1 MKLILNCENVDLK
14 RRIEQFRKHKRSGEI
29 SLEDDKSS
37 FIIFDSGNIVD
48 ISFKGKKDLDFC
60 LNSFYKLKKGNVVF
74 IIEDEKRKTDLS
86 SLLKKLEGLK
96 DYLIIEKDNITT
108 SFDEKK
114 LKIFSAYIN
123 QIIKSNILK
132 TEFIFFHF
140 KKATV
145 VIVFKN
151 EKSIILV
158 FEKLVY
164 NKMLLNRIKKILFD
178 E

>member
-29 SLEDDKSS
+29 SLEDDKNS

-74 IIEDEKRKTDLS
+74 IIEDEKKQDLIFS
-86 SLLKKLEGLK
+86 LKKLEGLQ
-96 DYLIIEKDNITT
+96 DYIIIEKDDKITT
-108 SFDEKK
+108 SFDDKK
-114 LKIFSAYIN
+114 VKIFSNYIN
-123 QIIKSNILK
+123 QIKKSNILK
-132 TEFIFFHF
+132 TDFVFFHF
-140 KKATV
+140 KKVTV
-145 VIVFKN
+145 VLIFKG
-151 EKSIILV
+151 EKTLMLIFKST
-158 FEKLVY
+158 VY
-164 NKMLLNRIKKILFD
+164 NKMFLNRIKKILFD

>member
-14 RRIEQFRKHKRSGEI
+14 RRIEQFRKHKRSGKI
-29 SLEDDKSS
+29 SLEDDKKS
-37 FIIFDSGNIVD
+37 FIIFDLGNIID
-48 ISFKGKKDLDFC
+48 ISFKGEKDLDFC
-60 LNSFYKLKKGNVVF
+60 LNSFYKLKKGNIIF
-74 IIEDEKRKTDLS
+74 IIEDKKKIDLVS
-86 SLLKKLEGLK
+86 SLKKIEGLK
-96 DYLIIEKDNITT
+96 DYLIIEKDNLKT

-114 LKIFSAYIN
+114 VKIFSTYIN

-132 TEFIFFHF
+132 SDFMFFHF

-145 VIVFKN
+145 VLVFKD
-151 EKSIILV
+151 EKTLMLV

-164 NKMLLNRIKKILFD
+164 NKMFLNRIRKFLFD